1 MKLKRPVT
9 VKAIVTDELK
19 TKLREELTK
28 ALAQVE
34 AATQQL
40 EFQLKK
46 YVPEV
51 AKADLDQAGRLR
63 REIET
68 ERQRQDQTRG
78 EIQSRLSE
86 LSGLE
91 VGSVIVQGQIESE
104 VEVSVGDNLVEKM
117 GTAEITIKDGIIQ
130 EITEG

>member
-19 TKLREELTK
+19 TRLREELNK
-28 ALAQVE
+28 ALAQIE
-34 AATQQL
+34 TASQQL
-40 EFQLKK
+40 DFQLKK

-68 ERQRQDQTRG
+68 ERQRQEQART
-78 EIQSRLSE
+78 EIQGRMTE
-86 LSGLE
+86 LNSLE
-91 VGSVIVQGQIESE
+91 IGAFIVQGQIEGE
-104 VEVSVGDNLVEKM
+104 VEISVGDDLVAKM
-117 GTAEITIKDGIIQ
+117 STAEIVVKDGIIQ